1 MNVAKGNG
9 FVSTAKVF
17 GLLAVMTGVFIG
29 AGAIIGGTGGMV
41 IGLGL
46 AGVMNLGSYWFSDKI
61 VLKIYG
67 GQKAEEDSYPELHS
81 SVEKLAQEAGIPKPD
96 LYIADMGVP
105 NAFATGRNPEN
116 GVVCVTNSL
125 MDTLDHDEVE
135 GVIAHE
141 LAHIKN
147 RDTLTN
153 SVVATLAGAIGML
166 AEMAFWGSMFGGR
179 EEEGDMISG
188 LVLMITVPLIATL
201 IKTAVSRTMEY
212 RADSDA
218 VKISGNGSALS
229 SALRKIDSQASRG
242 MRGRTSRVQQAGSN
256 LFIKNPFSG
265 SNLTRFFSTHP
276 PLEDRIENI
285 ESTEKTA

>member
-67 GQKAEEDSYPELHS
+67 GEKAEEDSYPELHS
-81 SVEKLAQEAGIPKPD
+81 SVEELAEEAGIPKPD

-125 MDTLDHDEVE
+125 IDTLDHDEVE

-218 VKISGNGSALS
+218 VKISGKGSALS